1 MGGDRRVGAAVIA
14 TVKHGDINQ
23 RWSLQG
29 NLIQS
34 RMTGLVMEVEGGMM
48 KSGAEVVMRQK
59 DGNSNQMWFLYSV

>member
-23 RWSLQG
+23 RWSLRG

-34 RMTGLVMEVEGGMM
+34 MMTGLVMEVE
-48 KSGAEVVMRQK
+48 SGAEVVMKQK
-59 DGNSNQMWFLYSV
+59 GENSNQMWFLYSV

>member
-34 RMTGLVMEVEGGMM
+34 RMTGLVMEVE
-48 KSGAEVVMRQK
+48 SGAEVVMKQK
-59 DGNSNQMWFLYSV
+59 DENSNQMWFLYSV